1 MIGLDTNILVRY
13 LTQDDAAQ
21 TRAATRLIEHNLSA
35 HDPGMILAIVLAET
49 LWVLGDLY
57 DATNDEQIDCVERL
71 LKTRQFEIQHRAAIT
86 HAVGLAR
93 NARCGVTDCLIAEIA
108 LAEGCTQVATFD
120 KKAAKTRGY
129 ALLPT

>member
-13 LTQDDAAQ
+13 LAQDDPVQ
-21 TRAATRLIEHNLSA
+21 TRAATQLIEHRLSA
-35 HDPGMILAIVLAET
+35 HAPGMILAIVLAET

-71 LKTRQFEIQHRAAIT
+71 LKTRQFEIQHRVAIMRAVELAR
-86 HAVGLAR
+86 HAPCGLA
-93 NARCGVTDCLIAEIA
+93 DCLIAEIA
-108 LAEGCTQVATFD
+108 AAEGCSHVATFD

-129 ALLPT
+129 ALLPL

>member
-21 TRAATRLIEHNLSA
+21 TRAASRLIEHQLSA
-35 HDPGMILAIVLAET
+35 QDPGLILAIVLAET

-86 HAVGLAR
+86 RAVALAR
-93 NARCGVTDCLIAEIA
+93 GAKCGVADCLIAEIA
-108 LAEGCTQVATFD
+108 LAEGCTHVATFD
-120 KKAAKTRGY
+120 KKAAKSRGY
-129 ALLPT
+129 ALLPA